1 MPCRDSSEKGP
12 RKVEIETPVCHN
24 FIIILSQRLILSAEC
39 SVSRDTFLAQIV
51 ENRETRL
58 FSLSGGLGDIFLKC
72 MTKTK
77 FAGPKVLLGAGDL
90 LNLPA
95 EQNKTKKLTYLYNI
109 GFVIY
114 F

>member
-1 MPCRDSSEKGP
+1 MGP

-24 FIIILSQRLILSAEC
+24 FIMILSQRLVLSAEC

-58 FSLSGGLGDIFLKC
+58 FSLSGGLGDIFLKR

-77 FAGPKVLLGAGDL
+77 CAGPKVLLGAGDL

-95 EQNKTKKLTYLYNI
+95 EQNKTKKFDIYLQY
-109 GFVIY
+109 GFCYI
-114 F
+114 FLKMTPRT